1 MVVCVL
7 VVRLIGAVDWAA
19 VGSALS
25 LLTWWQPLVLLA
37 VVLLRQVLGALPL
50 SLYIPGVSAYQAT
63 LNDLGA
69 ILMSMIAPPPSD
81 VALRVA
87 MFTSWGVTA
96 AKGLAGTLMNTLTF
110 YVVRFATPL
119 LGFVLLLVLGRPP
132 RLRSLEVLSIVVAAA
147 ILAGVLLVLRSE
159 SLARTVGTRAGR
171 IARRVRRSVDP
182 DAWAEACLSFRADIS
197 ATFRRGFPRSLF
209 AYLGMLAADL
219 LVLVLCLRFVG
230 VGPQEASVADIA
242 VAYAFAYPFTLFPFS
257 GLGVVDALI
266 LASLVPSGDTVLEA
280 SVVAGLIVWRVFTVL
295 VPVLLGVLAVASWRR
310 SVPGPAGTPSDM

>member
-209 AYLGMLAADL
+209 AYLGMLAADM

>member
-1 MVVCVL
+1 M
-7 VVRLIGAVDWAA
+7 
-19 VGSALS
+19 
-25 LLTWWQPLVLLA
+25 LA

>member
-280 SVVAGLIVWRVFTVL
+280 SVVSGLIVWRVFTVL